1 MTRGHGTP
9 YYMAPD
15 VKEDY
20 YNYKVDVF
28 SVGCILFEIITA
40 KQLKDAFKLI
50 EEVGLLELVDN
61 KLYKEKRDKTA
72 IAKNISDEKWASFIS
87 KLVDDIENRQ
97 SIEDIEKDGVYQELI
112 KEFGP
117 IYKKLSE
124 NISSMRLK
132 EKTEDEKLL
141 PKSNENYKPNLMEDN
156 KLLLIEQLL
165 AEINMSHQIPMF
177 VHNKF
182 KKGFIDGFYEEIT
195 DNPDVYEYVKS
206 QL

>member
-97 SIEDIEKDGVYQELI
+97 SIEDIEKDGVYQELL

-117 IYKKLSE
+117 VYEKLSE
-124 NISSMRLK
+124 KISSMRLK
-132 EKTEDEKLL
+132 EKTEDEMHL
-141 PKSNENYKPNLMEDN
+141 PNINY
-156 KLLLIEQLL
+156 
-165 AEINMSHQIPMF
+165 S
-177 VHNKF
+177 
-182 KKGFIDGFYEEIT
+182 
-195 DNPDVYEYVKS
+195 
-206 QL
+206 